1 MAVGSAVK
9 AEGQSEFI
17 MYVPV
22 QDKAPHKQ
30 QVCVG
35 HVHAAI
41 LVILVSELMHKGR
54 NT

>member
-1 MAVGSAVK
+1 MDGVLLPRRMAIGSANRP
-9 AEGQSEFI
+9 EGEFV

-30 QVCVG
+30 QVCIACVLG
-35 HVHAAI
+35 
-41 LVILVSELMHKGR
+41 S